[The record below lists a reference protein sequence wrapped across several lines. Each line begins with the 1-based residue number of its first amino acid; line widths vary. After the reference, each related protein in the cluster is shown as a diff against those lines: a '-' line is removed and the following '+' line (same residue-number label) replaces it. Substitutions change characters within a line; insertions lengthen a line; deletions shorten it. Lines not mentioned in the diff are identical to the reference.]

1 MPARRNTTGKLVSSS
16 RSGRQPPA
24 DRASARGRPVFPQ
37 KRTLALVLL
46 AAFVLGA
53 GLYPVSILQIEER
66 RRERTVFVALLP
78 PGAGLSLGYRHSVE
92 LSPVWDHFRI
102 DKTQGLILTE
112 TVFSSS
118 NTGLPAILA
127 QGERLTRGPEAFRIA
142 GMHRI
147 LPAVEIWVDR
157 RYGNTLALAG
167 REIPLADLAGDTL
180 LRLQVR
186 RVMLAQWACRKT
198 QSLLNRLSKES
209 R

>member
-1 MPARRNTTGKLVSSS
+1 L
-16 RSGRQPPA
+16 
-24 DRASARGRPVFPQ
+24 
-37 KRTLALVLL
+37 KRTPALVLL

-53 GLYPVSILQIEER
+53 GLYPVSILQIEDR
-66 RRERTVFVALLP
+66 RRERAVFVALLP

-102 DKTQGLILTE
+102 DTARRLILTE

-127 QGERLTRGPEAFRIA
+127 EGERLTRGPEAFRIS

-147 LPAVEIWVDR
+147 LPALEIWVDE
-157 RYGNTLALAG
+157 RYGNTLAFAG
-167 REIPLADLAGDTL
+167 REIPLAGLAGNTL

-186 RVMLAQWACRKT
+186 RVTLAQWAWRKT
-198 QSLLNRLSKES
+198 HSLLNRLSKES